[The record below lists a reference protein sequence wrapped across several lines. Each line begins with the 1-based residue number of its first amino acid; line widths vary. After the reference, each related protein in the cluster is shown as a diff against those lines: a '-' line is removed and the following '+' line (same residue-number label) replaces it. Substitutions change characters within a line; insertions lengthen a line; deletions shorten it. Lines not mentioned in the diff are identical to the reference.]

1 MPKAKRKGVLADDGG
16 QIVRFTILAWCAL
29 FALYALIE
37 LFELW

>member
-1 MPKAKRKGVLADDGG
+1 MPKAKRKAVLADDGG
-16 QIVRFTILAWCAL
+16 QTVWFTILAWWAL